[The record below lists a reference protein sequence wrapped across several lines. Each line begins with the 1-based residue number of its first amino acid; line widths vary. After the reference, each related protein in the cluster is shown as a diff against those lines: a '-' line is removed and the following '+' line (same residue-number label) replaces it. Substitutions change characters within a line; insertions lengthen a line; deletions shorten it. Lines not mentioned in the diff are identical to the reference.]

1 MEESNDLGFF
11 QVKKSRIHGFL
22 NAVTGVNMS
31 DKVLIDVVIDEDEG
45 NKIVILGR
53 PPVSGNYKK
62 QMRHVTPYSLVE
74 LFIKSKIQDENILE
88 SDSIKQLAE
97 PIKTFISDQFG
108 ICLNQQQYND
118 LKVRLQLTEDKDVYH
133 VKMKN
138 IKGGAYKYL
147 INDEKI
153 IEKVEE
159 DNLFDEEQVEQFK
172 ANYARSMG
180 KFIDYSI
187 DSLQEAIQDQNT
199 IGIAYEAIGRLMLT
213 LFNQKLHT
221 AFPEEG
227 NTLINEIRYYSTA
240 VKAKEPRGHEFE
252 ILTHDEAAEL
262 AEKSKL
268 QTEKK
273 QDPKLRI
280 VPNEGNRIKKVID
293 ALKLISKII
302 SSVNDMDDDEE
313 IEPKLVEYN
322 EKYNTKIKIRELEK
336 ELEDRYNGDVSLQV
350 MMEYI
355 GQQLDD
361 LDHIRYHIAKHLYD
375 AFDFKPLEEK
385 VLVPANESDKR
396 DRSITLINV
405 FPSAEGKK
413 TAVYHIKDGEEYRKD
428 QINSAVGYND
438 KVVFRKEDLDTPL
451 LAKKIVDHAYLSIL
465 PFESFKNGFRAD
477 DYISTNYALD
487 ILKAFS
493 ALTIKDYGIENDEN
507 FMNTLNQQADK
518 IEMFYKGN
526 DDSDDNVHHSFLS
539 SGEVEA
545 AELYGVNVDF
555 S

>member
-1 MEESNDLGFF
+1 
-11 QVKKSRIHGFL
+11 
-22 NAVTGVNMS
+22 
-31 DKVLIDVVIDEDEG
+31 
-45 NKIVILGR
+45 
-53 PPVSGNYKK
+53 
-62 QMRHVTPYSLVE
+62 
-74 LFIKSKIQDENILE
+74 
-88 SDSIKQLAE
+88 
-97 PIKTFISDQFG
+97 
-108 ICLNQQQYND
+108 
-118 LKVRLQLTEDKDVYH
+118 
-133 VKMKN
+133 
-138 IKGGAYKYL
+138 
-147 INDEKI
+147 
-153 IEKVEE
+153 
-159 DNLFDEEQVEQFK
+159 
-172 ANYARSMG
+172 
-180 KFIDYSI
+180 
-187 DSLQEAIQDQNT
+187 
-199 IGIAYEAIGRLMLT
+199 MLT

-336 ELEDRYNGDVSLQV
+336 ELEDRYNGNVSLQV

-385 VLVPANESDKR
+385 VLVSANESDKK
-396 DRSITLINV
+396 DRSIALINV

-413 TAVYHIKDGEEYRKD
+413 TAVYHIKNGEEYRKD

-438 KVVFRKEDLDTPL
+438 KVVFRTEDLNPFL
-451 LAKKIVDHAYLSIL
+451 LAKKIVDHAYLSML
-465 PFESFKNGFRAD
+465 PFKSFQEGFKNSD
-477 DYISTNYALD
+477 DEDCSDNYALD

-493 ALTIKDYGIENDEN
+493 ALAIKDYGIENDKQQN
-507 FMNTLNQQADK
+507 FMNILNQQADK
-518 IEMFYKGN
+518 IGMFYSDN
-526 DDSDDNVHHSFLS
+526 DDDSDDNVHHSFLS